1 MFLNGTLT
9 NSSTAVIRLY
19 LISVNGELQLFRKED
34 KIGHS
39 IKLLLTYVFAAN
51 APIKGCTFPE

>member
-19 LISVNGELQLFRKED
+19 LINVNGELQLFRKED

-39 IKLLLTYVFAAN
+39 IKLLVTYM
-51 APIKGCTFPE
+51 